1 MEAGGLLIPRPQAE
15 FQKPMKK
22 GMANELEEAKMRKC
36 FKKDQLLTVLND
48 IKKQKRSRKKCPP
61 DWETPTS
68 FRDSDE
74 GLFRKVVRNVRSL
87 E

>member
-48 IKKQKRSRKKCPP
+48 IKKQKRSRK
-61 DWETPTS
+61 
-68 FRDSDE
+68 
-74 GLFRKVVRNVRSL
+74 NVHRIGKDQHHSVIL
-87 E
+87 TRAFLGK